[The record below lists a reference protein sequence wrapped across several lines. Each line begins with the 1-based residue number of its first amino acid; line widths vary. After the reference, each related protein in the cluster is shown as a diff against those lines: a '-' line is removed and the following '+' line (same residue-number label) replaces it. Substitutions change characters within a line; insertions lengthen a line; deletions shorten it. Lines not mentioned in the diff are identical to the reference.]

1 MELIIKAS
9 NENNEVTENH
19 VIFRNTTEDYMKL
32 LSVIQ
37 MELPEIIEEVYYL
50 LTIIANDNKT
60 DIFTASKS
68 ICCITDRNKLHLLKF
83 DIKIKREKETNKN

>member
-37 MELPEIIEEVYYL
+37 MELPEII
-50 LTIIANDNKT
+50 
-60 DIFTASKS
+60 
-68 ICCITDRNKLHLLKF
+68 
-83 DIKIKREKETNKN
+83 

>member
-19 VIFRNTTEDYMKL
+19 VMFRNTPEDYMKL
-32 LSVIQ
+32 LSVIL

-50 LTIIANDNKT
+50 LTIIY
-60 DIFTASKS
+60 
-68 ICCITDRNKLHLLKF
+68 
-83 DIKIKREKETNKN
+83 IKVQVLNHVLRQNLVIHR

>member
-1 MELIIKAS
+1 MELTIKIS
-9 NENNEVTENH
+9 NENNKMEENH
-19 VIFRNTTEDYMKL
+19 IMFRNTPEDYMKL

-83 DIKIKREKETNKN
+83 DIKIKREKETNTK

>member
-19 VIFRNTTEDYMKL
+19 VIFRNTPEDYMKL
-32 LSVIQ
+32 LSVIL

-50 LTIIANDNKT
+50 LTIIWFEK
-60 DIFTASKS
+60 
-68 ICCITDRNKLHLLKF
+68 
-83 DIKIKREKETNKN
+83 KIH